1 MYGSDCH
8 VMDDPP
14 APPNGS
20 KVVTLLFRLSTLAL
34 ALTSAVVMATASECT
49 IYGLHDGAAATAT
62 VVTFKDYQPFVY
74 LVGSNIAA
82 TILEVAAIYLQVVA
96 GNKQGG
102 DGDDEEDAPPP
113 PMINP
118 RVVLVA
124 ADVAV
129 QVLLYSA
136 TGAVFAAAMAYGP
149 QISACAGAASG
160 HLCEQVRSSKII
172 SLAASLAAGLASIA
186 KDVPLPFSV
195 WPHM

>member
-1 MYGSDCH
+1 MFILCTH
-8 VMDDPP
+8 
-14 APPNGS
+14 
-20 KVVTLLFRLSTLAL
+20 FAL
-34 ALTSAVVMATASECT
+34 HCIACR
-49 IYGLHDGAAATAT
+49 
-62 VVTFKDYQPFVY
+62 Y

-102 DGDDEEDAPPP
+102 DANDEEDAPPP

-149 QISACAGAASG
+149 QISACAGAAGG
-160 HLCEQVRSSKII
+160 HLCEQVSRSKII

>member
-1 MYGSDCH
+1 MFIFFRS
-8 VMDDPP
+8 
-14 APPNGS
+14 APTGHCIAC
-20 KVVTLLFRLSTLAL
+20 R
-34 ALTSAVVMATASECT
+34 
-49 IYGLHDGAAATAT
+49 
-62 VVTFKDYQPFVY
+62 Y

-82 TILEVAAIYLQVVA
+82 TILEVAAIYLQVAA
-96 GNKQGG
+96 GDKQGS
-102 DGDDEEDAPPP
+102 DADDDEEDAPTPA
-113 PMINP
+113 MINP

-136 TGAVFAAAMAYGP
+136 TGEVFAAAMAYGP
-149 QISACAGAASG
+149 QISACAGAG
-160 HLCEQVRSSKII
+160 HLCEQVHRSKII

>member
-1 MYGSDCH
+1 M
-8 VMDDPP
+8 
-14 APPNGS
+14 
-20 KVVTLLFRLSTLAL
+20 
-34 ALTSAVVMATASECT
+34 
-49 IYGLHDGAAATAT
+49 
-62 VVTFKDYQPFVY
+62 
-74 LVGSNIAA
+74 
-82 TILEVAAIYLQVVA
+82 AAIYLQVVA

-102 DGDDEEDAPPP
+102 DANDEEDAPPP

-118 RVVLVA
+118 RDVLVA

-136 TGAVFAAAMAYGP
+136 TGAVFGAAMAYGP
-149 QISACAGAASG
+149 QISSCAGAGAG
-160 HLCEQVRSSKII
+160 HLCEQVRRSKII